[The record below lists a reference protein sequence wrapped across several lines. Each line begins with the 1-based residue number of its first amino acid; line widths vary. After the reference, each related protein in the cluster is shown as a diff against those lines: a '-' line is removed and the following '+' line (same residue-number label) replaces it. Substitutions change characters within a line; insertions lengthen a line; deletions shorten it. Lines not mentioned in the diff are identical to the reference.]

1 MFTAW
6 RKSSFSGGSSQSAC
20 VEVGLAPGRVG
31 VRDTE
36 ARDAGHIDVSRAAWR
51 SFTRLVTDVAG

>member
-6 RKSSFSGGSSQSAC
+6 RKSSYSTGSEHSTC

-36 ARDAGHIDVSRAAWR
+36 ARDEGHIDVSRAAWR
-51 SFTRLVTDVAG
+51 AFTRLVIDIAG